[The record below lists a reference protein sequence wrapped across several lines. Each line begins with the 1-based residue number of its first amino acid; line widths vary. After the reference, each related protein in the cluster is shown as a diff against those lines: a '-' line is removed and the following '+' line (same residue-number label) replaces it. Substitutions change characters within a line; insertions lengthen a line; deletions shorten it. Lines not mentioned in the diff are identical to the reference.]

1 MTSQLLTCE
10 QEESEDHDEGV
21 AEVEQ
26 RADEALD
33 VQLADVVVYTVDEE
47 IDGREAT
54 GQEGAPPPVI
64 VLT

>member
-1 MTSQLLTCE
+1 MAKVQHCACAIS
-10 QEESEDHDEGV
+10 
-21 AEVEQ
+21 
-26 RADEALD
+26 D

-47 IDGREAT
+47 VDGRDAA